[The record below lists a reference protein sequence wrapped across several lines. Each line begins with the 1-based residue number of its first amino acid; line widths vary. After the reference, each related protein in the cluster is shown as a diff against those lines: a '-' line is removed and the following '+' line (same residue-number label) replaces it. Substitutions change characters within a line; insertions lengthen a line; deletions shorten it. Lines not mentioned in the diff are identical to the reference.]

1 MSNLQVFK
9 RFIKISFKEDKAYF
23 FAIIFQSIYSMG
35 LTLFNVYSLKLILDS
50 VVVKSYQNSLIIGLF
65 VVIVNLVLNF

>member
-35 LTLFNVYSLKLILDS
+35 LTLFNVYSLKNLDS
-50 VVVKSYQNSLIIGLF
+50 VVANLSGFFDNWIICCNCQF
-65 VVIVNLVLNF
+65 